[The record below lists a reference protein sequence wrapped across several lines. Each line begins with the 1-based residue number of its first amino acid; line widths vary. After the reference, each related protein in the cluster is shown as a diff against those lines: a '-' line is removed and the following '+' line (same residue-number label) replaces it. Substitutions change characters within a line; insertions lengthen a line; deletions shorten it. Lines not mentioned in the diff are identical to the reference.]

1 MPLLFSYGTLQK
13 EEVQRATFGRPL
25 QGRVDVLVG
34 FERSLVK
41 IEDPQVAAA
50 SGATHHANAVYN
62 GSDDSR
68 VSGMVFEVTSTELV
82 AADQYEQPSAYE
94 RVLVVLASG
103 RQAWV
108 YVHSQSAESVPKPS
122 MALTV
127 KQRGVLKGVIV
138 GAAITFVVIV
148 GTILVGPIAL
158 SPDASAGER
167 LAFAIWADAF
177 IALWLGI
184 SIGLLA
190 RHRFF
195 TPEDIDG
202 GGLSRGSETAN
213 VLQSTLQNTLEQ
225 SVLAVLVHLAW
236 SILMPVSWISAIPA
250 AVFLFLCGRVLFV
263 RGYRGG
269 APSRALGFALTYY
282 PSVLMLILVVVA
294 AVGKVFRWS

>member
-1 MPLLFSYGTLQK
+1 
-13 EEVQRATFGRPL
+13 
-25 QGRVDVLVG
+25 
-34 FERSLVK
+34 
-41 IEDPQVAAA
+41 
-50 SGATHHANAVYN
+50 
-62 GSDDSR
+62 
-68 VSGMVFEVTSTELV
+68 
-82 AADQYEQPSAYE
+82 
-94 RVLVVLASG
+94 
-103 RQAWV
+103 
-108 YVHSQSAESVPKPS
+108 

-127 KQRGVLKGVIV
+127 KQRGVLKGIIP

-148 GTILVGPIAL
+148 GAILAGPIAL
-158 SPDASAGER
+158 SPEASAGER

-236 SILMPVSWISAIPA
+236 STLMPVAWIAAIPA